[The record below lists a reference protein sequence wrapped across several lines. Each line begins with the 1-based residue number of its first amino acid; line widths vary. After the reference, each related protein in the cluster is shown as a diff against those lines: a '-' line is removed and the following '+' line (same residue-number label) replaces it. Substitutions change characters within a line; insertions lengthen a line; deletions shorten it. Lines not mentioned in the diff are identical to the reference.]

1 MKNPSVYAKAFTAA
15 ATALGTGVVTA
26 ASDGVITLT
35 EWVVIVSGV
44 LAAAAATYVVPNRD
58 PEGEHQE
65 SVQPPGDGMDLPTA
79 EEWERKAAATW
90 HPGDGPSGS
99 LTQAEA
105 DRIAG
110 RFHRALDDDAG
121 RGLARNHRP
130 GEGQHRR
137 RED

>member
-65 SVQPPGDGMDLPTA
+65 QSVQPPEPI
-79 EEWERKAAATW
+79 
-90 HPGDGPSGS
+90 PGTT
-99 LTQAEA
+99 L
-105 DRIAG
+105 AG
-110 RFHRALDDDAG
+110 RYAGDTKADAAYHPQHARPLTPEESDAIRDSISHQLG
-121 RGLARNHRP
+121 RQWRP
-130 GEGQHRR
+130 EPRD
-137 RED
+137 ED

>member
-65 SVQPPGDGMDLPTA
+65 QSVQPHEPIPGTTLSDRTGVDPQTWTQGETGRHWKTEPT
-79 EEWERKAAATW
+79 
-90 HPGDGPSGS
+90 
-99 LTQAEA
+99 
-105 DRIAG
+105 
-110 RFHRALDDDAG
+110 DA
-121 RGLARNHRP
+121 RGT
-130 GEGQHRR
+130 
-137 RED
+137 